1 MPKVNNFVNDIH
13 ERSIGVALL
22 SEVWEQATNKKH
34 IFEIDK
40 MLHMEGLKY
49 ISTLRPAGKRG
60 GGAAIVAP
68 VDKFSLEKNSH
79 PQPSQFRGSMGS
91 DEACD

>member
-1 MPKVNNFVNDIH
+1 
-13 ERSIGVALL
+13 
-22 SEVWEQATNKKH
+22 
-34 IFEIDK
+34 
-40 MLHMEGLKY
+40 MLYKY
-49 ISTLRPAGKRG
+49 ISTPRPAGKRG

-91 DEACD
+91 DEVCD